1 MPADL
6 LDPSAIQT
14 GRLANGTSWA
24 IWPDRRDAVAT
35 LQIWVSVG
43 SRDEVPG
50 KTGLAHMLEHLMFRG
65 SRSVPDGEF
74 DQRMESLG
82 AQINAATWLDFTY
95 YTATA
100 HAGALPEVLRLE
112 ADRFEHL
119 LVTEPV
125 FKTERDV
132 VANERRHVVE
142 SDPEALLA
150 ERFYQRIFG
159 ESCYGWPT
167 IGWANDIANYR
178 GDDAMRFYAEGY
190 APSRLL
196 VAVAGAVEV
205 DELVPLLEATFGC
218 IPGRETVRPERTTRL
233 AASFSDSMKLAFA
246 APRMLIGWP
255 TGGRASGD
263 FATWCLLQELL
274 DGGESALLPAEL
286 MIRDKLALDVSASLY
301 EHALP
306 AVFELAVTLRTG
318 VTAAQARD
326 AIGRVLRR
334 LADQGPDRDELD
346 AARTRLRTRDAVSLS
361 GTYARAEQLG
371 ESWIVFGDAKTGL
384 DLPRRIAAVDAA
396 MVRDLARRIVE
407 ESPRYELIGLPLDEA
422 AE

>member
-286 MIRDKLALDVSASLY
+286 MIRDKLALDVSAS
-301 EHALP
+301 
-306 AVFELAVTLRTG
+306 R
-318 VTAAQARD
+318 
-326 AIGRVLRR
+326 
-334 LADQGPDRDELD
+334 
-346 AARTRLRTRDAVSLS
+346 
-361 GTYARAEQLG
+361 
-371 ESWIVFGDAKTGL
+371 
-384 DLPRRIAAVDAA
+384 
-396 MVRDLARRIVE
+396 
-407 ESPRYELIGLPLDEA
+407 
-422 AE
+422 